1 MFIHIHCCLGDVWV
15 RVRKTIVQTDGDG
28 RAGAHCEY
36 NQGIL
41 VDQPQEPLM
50 AIMPLAMAIIAH
62 VEYGH
67 SLVVLLSYNIWDG
80 GAGPA
85 GRGHDHRYWRAQG
98 WLPPRRLPSQP
109 RPGRSL
115 RSLHRTTIK
124 SHLSVIGTGMCC
136 NVIKSYKG
144 INPSLSLAWVCRV
157 SGFLIFCVQQK
168 NTSVIITHKQTFHGH
183 SVFSAPV
190 NYTTQTEW

>member
-1 MFIHIHCCLGDVWV
+1 MFIHIHCCSGDVWV

-36 NQGIL
+36 I
-41 VDQPQEPLM
+41 
-50 AIMPLAMAIIAH
+50 LAMTFMDNGHIIY
-62 VEYGH
+62 YGH
-67 SLVVLLSYNIWDG
+67 DIWDG

-85 GRGHDHRYWRAQG
+85 GRGHDLRYWRAQG

-124 SHLSVIGTGMCC
+124 SHLSLIGPGMCWI
-136 NVIKSYKG
+136 VIKSYKG
-144 INPSLSLAWVCRV
+144 INPSLSLARVCRV